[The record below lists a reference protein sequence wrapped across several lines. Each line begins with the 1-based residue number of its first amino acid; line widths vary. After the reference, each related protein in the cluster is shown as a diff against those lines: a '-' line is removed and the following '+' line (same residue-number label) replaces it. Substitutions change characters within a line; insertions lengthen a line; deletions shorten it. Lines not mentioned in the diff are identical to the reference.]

1 MRDATFEY
9 ELGVHAGRTYLL
21 TARATPG
28 FDDPEEF
35 AVVVHFNDPD
45 TDEEVRS
52 RVSIPHGYV
61 HFDRVYRRDE
71 PKDELAV
78 GFWAASNC
86 SKTTGGRLPVSTIAE
101 MTSHT
106 R

>member
-1 MRDATFEY
+1 MGDATFEY

-28 FDDPEEF
+28 FDDSEEF
-35 AVVVHFNDPD
+35 VVVVHFNDPD
-45 TDEEVRS
+45 TDEEVQIAR
-52 RVSIPHGYV
+52 IDTTHGYV

-78 GFWAASNC
+78 GFWDAVELLEDDWRTFAREYDS
-86 SKTTGGRLPVSTIAE
+86 RDD
-101 MTSHT
+101 
-106 R
+106 